1 MLNVCNRIIPNLYLK
16 DRTYRHTAWGSNL
29 TASTREVGNVNL
41 MDVQTLAIDCKQKRI
56 GRRVLSNHWKE
67 GMRDESPQRLA
78 EEGTIAN
85 GLLLIHIPH
94 GSRTG
99 EHNQAVLPFS
109 LVRWNRLSS
118 PHNSSTEDQP
128 VSTQG
133 GAAPQET
140 SDQPDSAYTPLHFNT
155 HNPHKYA

>member
-1 MLNVCNRIIPNLYLK
+1 MPQGQNIQAHSSGLK
-16 DRTYRHTAWGSNL
+16 FKILCTQSRLSELDGGA
-29 TASTREVGNVNL
+29 
-41 MDVQTLAIDCKQKRI
+41 TLAIDCKQKRI
-56 GRRVLSNHWKE
+56 GRCILSNHWKE

-140 SDQPDSAYTPLHFNT
+140 SDQPDSAYTPLHFNA
-155 HNPHKYA
+155 HNPNKYA